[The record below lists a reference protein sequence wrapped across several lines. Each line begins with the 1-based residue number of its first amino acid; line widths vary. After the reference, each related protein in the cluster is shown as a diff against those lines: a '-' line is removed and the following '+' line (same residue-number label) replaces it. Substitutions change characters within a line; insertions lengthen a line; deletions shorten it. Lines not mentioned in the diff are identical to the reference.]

1 MTDRPN
7 VKSPL
12 DHVLRHNSW
21 ANDKLLEF
29 CRALDPARLDD
40 NAPGTYG
47 TLYGTLQH
55 LVSGEQWYVQLI
67 TGELIGTE
75 IRRDQRRT
83 LDELASIAARLG
95 PRALAIAASD
105 DPDRPVPVDREV
117 DRKTDSTV
125 GTVLAQLVHHGNEHR
140 THATTILGSHGI
152 EPPEISGW
160 AYGRAVGISTH
171 D

>member
-1 MTDRPN
+1 MKTA
-7 VKSPL
+7 L
-12 DHVLRHNSW
+12 DHVLRHNTW
-21 ANDKLLEF
+21 ANGTLLDF

-40 NAPGTYG
+40 QAPGTYG
-47 TLYGTLQH
+47 SLYGTLQH
-55 LVSGEQWYVQLI
+55 LVSGEQWYVQLM

-83 LDELASIAARLG
+83 LDELASIAVTLG
-95 PRALAIAASD
+95 GRALAIAASD
-105 DPDRPVPVDREV
+105 DPDRAIPVDDDEGRST
-117 DRKTDSTV
+117 RSTV

-140 THATTILGSHGI
+140 TQATTILGGNGI

-160 AYGRAVGISTH
+160 AYGRAVGISDH